1 LPPTPPRKG
10 EGSARVAE
18 PSVLD
23 LKFACSWDPAQS
35 EPKKH
40 TRNKYL
46 LVSSSI
52 PKFVRACHKRIRTSE
67 SGH

>member
-1 LPPTPPRKG
+1 
-10 EGSARVAE
+10 VAE

-52 PKFVRACHKRIRTSE
+52 PKFVRACHKRMRTSE